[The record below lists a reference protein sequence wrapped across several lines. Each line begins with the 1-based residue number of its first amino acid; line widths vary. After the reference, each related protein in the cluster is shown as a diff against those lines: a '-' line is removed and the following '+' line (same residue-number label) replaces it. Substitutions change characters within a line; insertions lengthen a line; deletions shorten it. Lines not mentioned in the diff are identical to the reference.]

1 MNGQW
6 GLLQWGLEWDKARS
20 SSRGSQQSLEQEME
34 WSVRSKWG
42 LECVMARSEGSQ
54 GSLV

>member
-1 MNGQW
+1 MVSGVSCSGVLSGTRHGHHQGGPN
-6 GLLQWGLEWDKARS
+6 
-20 SSRGSQQSLEQEME
+20 SLEQEME